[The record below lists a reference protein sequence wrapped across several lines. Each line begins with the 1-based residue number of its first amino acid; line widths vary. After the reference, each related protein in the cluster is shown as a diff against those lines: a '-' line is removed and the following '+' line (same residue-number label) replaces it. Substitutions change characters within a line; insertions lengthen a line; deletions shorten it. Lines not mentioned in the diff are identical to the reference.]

1 MSNVTGKTLHIV
13 IDMQRVFAEETVW
26 HTPSI
31 QDILPN
37 VLELCA
43 AFEGRTLFAKFMLPE
58 TPAHAP
64 GRWQTYYQR
73 WSMLTT
79 SQLDPAYQ
87 DLVGPLAAL
96 SQPETEVEK
105 FTYSIFKAP
114 GFTERLKADG
124 VDKLVF
130 SGVETDVCVLASVF
144 DAVDAGFHVV
154 VASDAVSSSDLV
166 AHQAVLDHVL
176 PRMPDQIDLATT
188 AQIVAEQA
196 PAA

>member
-1 MSNVTGKTLHIV
+1 MSNGNGTGKTLHIV

-31 QDILPN
+31 RDILPN
-37 VLELCA
+37 VLDLCE
-43 AFEGRTLFAKFMLPE
+43 AFKGRTLFAKFMLPE
-58 TPAHAP
+58 TSAHAP
-64 GRWQTYYQR
+64 GRWQTYYER

-79 SQLDPAYQ
+79 SQ
-87 DLVGPLAAL
+87 LAAL

-124 VDKLVF
+124 IDRLIF

-144 DAVDAGFHVV
+144 DAVDAGFHIV
-154 VASDAVSSSDLV
+154 VASDAVGSSEPV

-188 AQIVAEQA
+188 AQIIAGQV
-196 PAA
+196 